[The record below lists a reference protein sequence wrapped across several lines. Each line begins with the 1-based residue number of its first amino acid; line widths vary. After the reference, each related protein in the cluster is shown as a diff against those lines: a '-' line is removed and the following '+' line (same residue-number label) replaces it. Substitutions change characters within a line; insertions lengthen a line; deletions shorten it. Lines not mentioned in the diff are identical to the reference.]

1 MCVKLPPGDLNSGP
15 YPPHPISTNT
25 ICAISFYY
33 NKVLLKQAIHI
44 NIFYH
49 KNMRGVMSIIFSQQ
63 IIGDKL
69 QLVLI

>member
-1 MCVKLPPGDLNSGP
+1 MYVKLYPRGLNPDP
-15 YPPHPISTNT
+15 YPPHPTSTNT

-44 NIFYH
+44 HTFYH
-49 KNMRGVMSIIFSQQ
+49 KNMRGVMSITFSQQ

-69 QLVLI
+69 LLVLM